1 MRRCALHR
9 QEALMI
15 HTKALLG
22 TALAVSFSFLGLFGG
37 PDQEYGSLTGALHR
51 TMAQDMPPYHET
63 TDTAQQR
70 VDSGASPVATAPAAP
85 NPPAASEQ
93 TPKVQ

>member
-1 MRRCALHR
+1 MT
-9 QEALMI
+9 

-22 TALAVSFSFLGLFGG
+22 TAMAASFSFLGLFGG
-37 PDQEYGSLTGALHR
+37 PGQEYGSLTGALKR
-51 TMAQDMPPYHET
+51 TMAQDLPPYHQVADT
-63 TDTAQQR
+63 TQAQM
-70 VDSGASPVATAPAAP
+70 DSGVAPGATAPAVP

>member
-1 MRRCALHR
+1 MTHIK
-9 QEALMI
+9 ALM
-15 HTKALLG
+15 G

-51 TMAQDMPPYHET
+51 TMAQDMPPYHEVADT
-63 TDTAQQR
+63 TQAQI
-70 VDSGASPVATAPAAP
+70 DSGVAPGPNAPARP